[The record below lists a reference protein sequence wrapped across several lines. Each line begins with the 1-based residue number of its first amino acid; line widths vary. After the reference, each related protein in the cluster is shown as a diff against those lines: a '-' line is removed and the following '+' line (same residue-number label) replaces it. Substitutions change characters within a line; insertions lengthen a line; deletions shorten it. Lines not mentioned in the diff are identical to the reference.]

1 MNTLG
6 AASLTRRTDMSDFTL
21 PAREGQPF
29 LRLATAICYVAG
41 IMSRFIKAASPKD
54 SVTLSC
60 GFSMGRG
67 ALCRG

>member
-29 LRLATAICYVAG
+29 LFWIALA
-41 IMSRFIKAASPKD
+41 KALSYAQAFTLGMIFADWLAS
-54 SVTLSC
+54 
-60 GFSMGRG
+60 
-67 ALCRG
+67 